1 MKQYE
6 KTGALIASVRKEKG
20 LTQKELAV
28 TLHVSDTTVSKW
40 ERGIGFPDVSL
51 VEPLAAALGLTIGEL
66 FAGERATEPLPQEC
80 EALLSGVLTE
90 SNAQSRRKRREDRI
104 AFAVAL
110 GILILIAVPLL
121 FFRAKQPAVLR
132 GTYISPRPE
141 ETVTWEEGGESAI
154 ITLSRPNVTVQ
165 LSAGWPDAAGVG
177 KYTLYLDCRMVEEE
191 TYVANGDG
199 TFTLTGPGQT
209 ARRASFSRNR
219 GRMAPS
225 ASCCPRSTGISPFC
239 LKRWAMFLAISA
251 RSMAMK
257 RNTAKST
264 CSPLHKRPRAS
275 KSHQQNAARSYL
287 RSGPLI
293 FRVIAAG
300 ASDLK

>member
-51 VEPLAAALGLTIGEL
+51 VEPLAVALGLTIGEL
-66 FAGERATEPLPQEC
+66 FAGERAAEPLPQEC

-141 ETVTWEEGGESAI
+141 ETVTWEEGSESAV

-177 KYTLYLDCRMVEEE
+177 KYTLYLDSRMVEEG

-199 TFTLTGPGQT
+199 TFTLTGAWADGTPRIFFAEPREDG
-209 ARRASFSRNR
+209 SFRILLPALDGNR
-219 GRMAPS
+219 PILLEKVGDVPCYIGTVYGDEAEYRKKYMQP
-225 ASCCPRSTGISPFC
+225 
-239 LKRWAMFLAISA
+239 
-251 RSMAMK
+251 
-257 RNTAKST
+257 
-264 CSPLHKRPRAS
+264 
-275 KSHQQNAARSYL
+275 AA
-287 RSGPLI
+287 
-293 FRVIAAG
+293 
-300 ASDLK
+300 

>member
-141 ETVTWEEGGESAI
+141 ETVTWEEGGESAV

-165 LSAGWPDAAGVG
+165 LSADWPDAAGVG
-177 KYTLYLDCRMVEEE
+177 KYTLYLDSRMVEEG

-199 TFTLTGPGQT
+199 TFTLTGAWADGTQRIFFAEPREDG
-209 ARRASFSRNR
+209 
-219 GRMAPS
+219 
-225 ASCCPRSTGISPFC
+225 CPRSTGISPFC